1 MLTSTFH
8 EYYTARTLE
17 ALPANER
24 LVPAYASTNV
34 KIYPFQIAAAN
45 FALRSPYQKGAV
57 LCDEAGLGKSHEA
70 MLIITQKWLEGQRA
84 ILLAVPNADLLCQ
97 WTALM
102 DEFYSV
108 PYEVLTSRAQ
118 WDALATEEEPNPF
131 LQNAVVITTY
141 EFAAANE
148 KAARAVSW
156 NLTVFEEANALSA
169 VYQEGSQQAKAL
181 KRIAGNGFKLL
192 LTGTPI
198 EKNIMDLYG
207 LIWFIDE
214 TVLPDDR
221 EFLARYLRRP
231 ERYPEL
237 SDLVRPYCFR
247 TLRAQAES
255 YAKVPRRVLL
265 TYEHAPTSGEQQ
277 LYNLLY
283 AYVNQPKRLAFPEM
297 DPYDLAL
304 RLLGLLGSSTAAILQ
319 TIRGIIRRLEGMPNA
334 QTELDQLREMETA
347 ALEVEQDAK
356 AAALLRVLELGFA
369 ALKRRNAA
377 KKAVI
382 FTESVETQRMLF
394 RLLEGKYRTLVYRG
408 GVDYSAIQGF
418 KGDGEVLLSTDNGA
432 RGFNLEEAAFV
443 IHYDLPYNTL
453 KLEQRIDRCQRLGQ
467 ENDVLSLSF
476 INRDNLADVRKLE
489 LASKRTLVS
498 DGVFGLTD
506 SVLGGFTD
514 DLKVGFRDAEKSL
527 RSRVQVEAD
536 YQETLVRNEEENRR
550 AVAAA
555 EDILFTSFTREL
567 AQRVN
572 LSPRY
577 VSRRASELN
586 EALWR
591 LAKSFFLRYNET
603 NNDCVFVIDEA
614 TKTVIAT
621 DYQELPVLFYYWT
634 GSRNRPYRSQKRYGM
649 GSGFKPRAGQIT
661 FSSIIGQGILREL
674 ECADFGTLTV
684 EGNVEPCQ
692 IGLYTVTLLGGS
704 TRREIPVLC
713 GLTDSQRPLDEDECK
728 ALLALPVKGVTE
740 DGSRS
745 PHWLKGRGQPHKIDK
760 LVPVGSLM
768 EREAASLSPAQAEEM
783 ERMKLHCTSQKAA
796 LARKLDGLESR
807 VKTLEAERESVTGD
821 RLKRLALEKQ
831 ATQLRRELMK
841 GRENQFFDA
850 MRLDMELEEQI
861 KQFAEQEK
869 LTAKVTREFVIELKG
884 GQVHEDENF
893 PRDFQRN

>member
-1 MLTSTFH
+1 MKQTPFH
-8 EYYTARTLE
+8 HYYTARTLE
-17 ALPANER
+17 AIPCEER
-24 LVPAYASTNV
+24 LVPVYASSNNKV
-34 KIYPFQIAAAN
+34 YPFQVTAAN

-70 MLIITQKWLEGQRA
+70 TLIITQKWLEGQRR
-84 ILLAVPNADLLCQ
+84 ILLAVPNADFLCQ
-97 WTALM
+97 WTTLM

-108 PYEVLTSRAQ
+108 PYTVLSSRAQ
-118 WDALATEEEPNPF
+118 WDALVTEEEPNPF
-131 LQNAVVITTY
+131 LQDAVVITTY

-148 KAARAVSW
+148 ESAKAVSW
-156 NLTVFEEANALSA
+156 DLTVFEEANALSA
-169 VYQEGSQQAKAL
+169 VYQEGNQQAKTL
-181 KRIAGNGFKLL
+181 KRIAGSGFKLL

-237 SDLVRPYCFR
+237 SEMVRPYCFR
-247 TLRAQAES
+247 TLRAQAAS
-255 YAKVPRRVLL
+255 YAKVPRRVLH
-265 TYEHAPTSGEQQ
+265 TYEYDPTAGEHR
-277 LYNLLY
+277 LYDLLY
-283 AYVNQPKRLAFPEM
+283 AYVNQRSRLAFPEM

-319 TIRGIIRRLEGMPNA
+319 TIRGIIRRLEGLPNA
-334 QTELDQLREMETA
+334 QVELDQWREMETA

-356 AAALLRVLELGFA
+356 AAALPRILELGFSA
-369 ALKRRNAA
+369 MKKRGAA

-382 FTESVETQRMLF
+382 FTESVETQRMLC
-394 RLLEGKYRTLVYRG
+394 RLLEGKFKTLAYRG
-408 GVDYSAIQGF
+408 GVDYAAIQSF
-418 KGDGEVLLSTDNGA
+418 KDDGEVLLSTDNGA

-443 IHYDLPYNTL
+443 IHFDLPYNTL

-467 ENDVLSLSF
+467 ENDVLSLAF

-514 DLKVGFRDAEKSL
+514 DLRAGFWEAEKCL
-527 RSRVQVEAD
+527 RPRAQVEAD

-550 AVAAA
+550 AVSAA

-577 VSRRASELN
+577 VSRRAGELN

-591 LAKSFFLRYNET
+591 LAKSFFLRYNEI
-603 NNDCVFVIDEA
+603 NNDCVFVIDDEA
-614 TKTVIAT
+614 KTVTAT
-621 DYQELPVLFYYWT
+621 EYRELPVLFYYWT
-634 GSRNRPYRSQKRYGM
+634 GTRNRPYRSQKHYGM

-692 IGLYTVTLLGGS
+692 IGLYTVTLLGGI
-704 TRREIPVLC
+704 RREFPVLC
-713 GLTDSQRPLDEDECK
+713 GVTDSGRTLGEDECK
-728 ALLALPVKGVTE
+728 ALLALPVKSFTE
-740 DGSRS
+740 DGPRS
-745 PHWLKGRGQPHKIDK
+745 PHWLKGRGRPHEMDK
-760 LVPVGSLM
+760 LVPVGALV
-768 EREAASLSPAQAEEM
+768 EREASNLSPAQTEEM
-783 ERMKLHCTSQKAA
+783 ERMKLRCNSQKAA
-796 LARKLDGLESR
+796 LTRKLDGLEAR
-807 VKTLEAERESVTGD
+807 VKALEADRDAVAGD

-841 GRENQFFDA
+841 GRESQFFDA
-850 MRLDMELEEQI
+850 MRLDMELEEQV

-869 LTAKVTREFVIELKG
+869 LNARVTREFVIKVEGSNDSNLANSSC
-884 GQVHEDENF
+884 HHW
-893 PRDFQRN
+893 